1 MDKTKV
7 LTIEELT
14 AWRSFDA
21 LRRSWEMREEV
32 PHEGFTGTRYNV
44 TCPCFSCAEHSNSA
58 DFLQR
63 HNARIEMP
71 EKMVFY
77 ANWKKTRGSLAG
89 CEWNWSSVWKPRRI
103 EQEEQS
109 RARAKILNDFIESL
123 KKDTSLWYDALILHL
138 NKFTDKKPT
147 IEKIFL
153 LTLIQTM
160 ITLLG
165 ERTEREKMKKEVA
178 ELSAIGFD
186 YSLRA
191 YIPPINRTRHKRDW
205 TK

>member
-1 MDKTKV
+1 MDKTKL

-32 PHEGFTGTRYNV
+32 PHEGFAGTRYSI

-58 DFLQR
+58 DFISR
-63 HNARIEMP
+63 HNSRIEGP
-71 EKMVFY
+71 EKTVFY
-77 ANWKKTRGSLAG
+77 GNWRKTHGSLAG
-89 CEWNWSSVWKPRRI
+89 CEWNWSSAWKPKRL

-109 RARAKILNDFIESL
+109 RRRAKILNDFIGSL
-123 KKDTSLWYDALILHL
+123 KKDKSMWHEALILHL
-138 NKFTDKKPT
+138 NSLTDKKT
-147 IEKIFL
+147 TVEKIFL
-153 LTLIQTM
+153 MTLIQTM
-160 ITLLG
+160 ITLFG
-165 ERTEREKMKKEVA
+165 ERALREKAKQEVV
-178 ELSAIGFD
+178 ELTSIGFD

-191 YIPPINRTRHKRDW
+191 YTPPIYRTRHKRDW

>member
-1 MDKTKV
+1 
-7 LTIEELT
+7 
-14 AWRSFDA
+14 
-21 LRRSWEMREEV
+21 
-32 PHEGFTGTRYNV
+32 
-44 TCPCFSCAEHSNSA
+44 
-58 DFLQR
+58 
-63 HNARIEMP
+63 
-71 EKMVFY
+71 
-77 ANWKKTRGSLAG
+77 
-89 CEWNWSSVWKPRRI
+89 VWKPRRV

-123 KKDTSLWYDALILHL
+123 KKDRSLWYDALILHL

-160 ITLLG
+160 ITLLD
-165 ERTEREKMKKEVA
+165 ERTEREKEKKVVA

-191 YIPPINRTRHKRDW
+191 YIPPIYKTRHKRDW